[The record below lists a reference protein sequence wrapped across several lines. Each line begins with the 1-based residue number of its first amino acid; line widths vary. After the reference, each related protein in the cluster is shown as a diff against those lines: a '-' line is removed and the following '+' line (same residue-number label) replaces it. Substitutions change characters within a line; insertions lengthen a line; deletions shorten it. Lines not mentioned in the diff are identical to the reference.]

1 VKHGIQEG
9 QLLQQW
15 GNGGRDGRLL
25 QHWENMVTRM
35 ASWVSVL
42 GKRAG
47 GECQEV
53 QHWRNAVEGKAIS
66 FSNGKTWWR
75 GWAAASAL
83 VKYDG
88 SDETVTSALVKH
100 DRRSSQLIQQ

>member
-1 VKHGIQEG
+1 MGKRWQGWPAASALGKHGDTDD
-9 QLLQQW
+9 QL
-15 GNGGRDGRLL
+15 
-25 QHWENMVTRM
+25 
-35 ASWVSVL
+35 VSVL

-53 QHWRNAVEGKAIS
+53 QHWRNTGEGKAIS
-66 FSNGKTWWR
+66 FSNGKTWWQ
-75 GWAAASAL
+75 GWATASAL

-100 DRRSSQLIQQ
+100 DRRGSQLLQQ